1 MHLRRWLAPALTLA
15 LVAVF
20 ALPARATPPSPPLDF
35 TLRPLEDTRV
45 GRPTRFE
52 VVATPRLSGGRLTI
66 ELTPPPDVVLDGGA
80 RRRVVDRAPA
90 FVATRFEYAA
100 HVPPGLTRRV
110 YVRATL
116 EMPDGTRY
124 TRGENLALLA
134 GAERTP
140 APRAQLTSDGT
151 SGRLLAFD
159 GEGGAPVLAP
169 ASAQGSWIATGQF
182 LYKDREQ
189 DATGF
194 TGVEPDRP
202 ARRVDVQVFDATT
215 LTVLATGATDA
226 SGNYS
231 IPVTDALTRNVRV
244 RMVALSSATPG
255 LLVDVRNNASARI
268 AYAVNGPQVNGHVP
282 TADVNFGAVTA
293 AAGAGGE
300 AFNVFDVLLN
310 GCDFFFLLEGA
321 RPNLRV
327 TAYWEPLSVDGTY
340 FLSSDN
346 SVRLRGTEGYD
357 DTVIGHEQGHFVANH
372 WSKDQSPG
380 GTHYIGDNHQ
390 DLRLSWSEGFATWYA
405 ASARRALGVGPRPD
419 LYIDTDGSPGVGNL
433 SFSYSFETPNVAA
446 NGGACE
452 VAVTACL

>member
-1 MHLRRWLAPALTLA
+1 MHLRRWLIPAVPVA
-15 LVAVF
+15 LVF
-20 ALPARATPPSPPLDF
+20 ALAAPARATPPSPPLDF

-66 ELTPPPDVVLDGGA
+66 ELAPPPDVALDGGA
-80 RRRVVDRAPA
+80 RRRVVEHAPA
-90 FVATRFEYAA
+90 FAAARFEYAA
-100 HVPPGLTRRV
+100 HVPPGITRRI

-116 EMPDGTRY
+116 EMADGTRY

-140 APRAQLTSDGT
+140 APRAQLAGDGAG
-151 SGRLLAFD
+151 GRLLAFE
-159 GEGGAPVLAP
+159 GEGAAPVLAP
-169 ASAQGSWIATGQF
+169 ASTQGAWIASGQF
-182 LYKDREQ
+182 LYHDREQ

-215 LTVLATGATDA
+215 SLVLATGATDA

-244 RMVALSSATPG
+244 RMVSLSSATPG
-255 LLVDVRNNASARI
+255 LLLDVRNNASARV
-268 AYAVNGPQVNGHVP
+268 AYTVNGPQVNGHVP

-310 GCDFFFLLEGA
+310 GGDFFALLEGA

-327 TAYWEPLSVDGTY
+327 TAFWETFSVDGTY
-340 FLSSDN
+340 FQPADN
-346 SVRLRGTEGYD
+346 SVRLRGAEGYD
-357 DTVIGHEQGHFVANH
+357 DTVIGHEQGHFIANH

-380 GTHYIGDNHQ
+380 GTHYLGDNHQ

-405 ASARRALGVGPRPD
+405 ASARRALGVGPRSD
-419 LYIDTDGSPGVGNL
+419 LYIDTDGSPGVGSLN
-433 SFSYSFETPNVAA
+433 FSYSFETPNVAA
-446 NGGACE
+446 NGGA
-452 VAVTACL
+452 